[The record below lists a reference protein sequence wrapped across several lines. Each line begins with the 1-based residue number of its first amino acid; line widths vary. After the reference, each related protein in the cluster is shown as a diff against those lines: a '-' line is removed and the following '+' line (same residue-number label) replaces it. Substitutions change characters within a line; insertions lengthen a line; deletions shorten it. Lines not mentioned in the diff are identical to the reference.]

1 MNNNEIYNVRTGWEV
16 LGCILQNPELI
27 KTHPLTISDFVGV
40 HHKMFFDAINYIAK
54 IYPCFKSPA
63 DVIIGMLR
71 DFARNTD
78 NDVICDMLKTKTD
91 KKIAL
96 VYADKLQ
103 DFIDKIDD
111 CSEEIGSYA
120 NDIEKAI
127 ESLSKDIGDYY
138 ASVIDLI
145 NITIDLSESLEEDHD

>member
-1 MNNNEIYNVRTGWEV
+1 MIISKE
-16 LGCILQNPELI
+16 CI
-27 KTHPLTISDFVGV
+27 
-40 HHKMFFDAINYIAK
+40 DAINYIAK
-54 IYPCFKSPA
+54 IYSYFKSPD
-63 DVIIGMLR
+63 DVIRGMLR

-78 NDVICDMLKTKTD
+78 NNAIFEMLKTKTA

-96 VYADKLQ
+96 VYADKIQ

-145 NITIDLSESLEEDHD
+145 NITTDLFESLEEDHDQRL

>member
-1 MNNNEIYNVRTGWEV
+1 MIISKE
-16 LGCILQNPELI
+16 CIE
-27 KTHPLTISDFVGV
+27 
-40 HHKMFFDAINYIAK
+40 AINYIAK
-54 IYPCFKSPA
+54 IYPCFKSPD
-63 DVIIGMLR
+63 DVIRGMLR

-78 NDVICDMLKTKTD
+78 NDVIFEMLKTKTCR
-91 KKIAL
+91 KIAL

-127 ESLSKDIGDYY
+127 ESLSKDFGDYY

-145 NITIDLSESLEEDHD
+145 NIATDLSESLEEDHD

>member
-1 MNNNEIYNVRTGWEV
+1 MIISEE
-16 LGCILQNPELI
+16 CIE
-27 KTHPLTISDFVGV
+27 
-40 HHKMFFDAINYIAK
+40 AIDYIVK
-54 IYPCFKSPA
+54 IYSCFKSPD
-63 DVIIGMLR
+63 DVIRGMLR

-78 NDVICDMLKTKTD
+78 NDVIFDMLKTRTA

-96 VYADKLQ
+96 VYADKIQ

-111 CSEEIGSYA
+111 CNKEIGSYA
-120 NDIEKAI
+120 NYIEKAI

-145 NITIDLSESLEEDHD
+145 NIVTDLSESLEEDHDQRL

>member
-1 MNNNEIYNVRTGWEV
+1 MIISKE
-16 LGCILQNPELI
+16 CIE
-27 KTHPLTISDFVGV
+27 
-40 HHKMFFDAINYIAK
+40 AIDYIAK
-54 IYPCFKSPA
+54 IYSCFKSPD
-63 DVIIGMLR
+63 DVIRGMLR

-78 NDVICDMLKTKTD
+78 NDVIFDMLKTKTA

-96 VYADKLQ
+96 VYADKIQ

-145 NITIDLSESLEEDHD
+145 NITTDLSESLEEDHDQRL

>member
-1 MNNNEIYNVRTGWEV
+1 MIISKE
-16 LGCILQNPELI
+16 CIEAI
-27 KTHPLTISDFVGV
+27 K
-40 HHKMFFDAINYIAK
+40 YIAK
-54 IYPCFKSPA
+54 IYTWFKSPD
-63 DVIIGMLR
+63 DVIRSLLR

-78 NDVICDMLKTKTD
+78 NDAIIDILKTKTCR
-91 KKIAL
+91 KIAL

-127 ESLSKDIGDYY
+127 ESLSKDFGNYY
-138 ASVIDLI
+138 ASVVDLI
-145 NITIDLSESLEEDHD
+145 NIVTDLSESLEGDHDQRL

>member
-1 MNNNEIYNVRTGWEV
+1 MIISKE
-16 LGCILQNPELI
+16 CIE
-27 KTHPLTISDFVGV
+27 
-40 HHKMFFDAINYIAK
+40 AIEYVAK
-54 IYPCFKSPA
+54 IYSCFKSTD
-63 DVIIGMLR
+63 DVIRGMLR

-78 NDVICDMLKTKTD
+78 NNVIFDMLKTKTA

-96 VYADKLQ
+96 VYADKIQ

-111 CSEEIGSYA
+111 CNKEIGSYA
-120 NDIEKAI
+120 NYIEKAI

-145 NITIDLSESLEEDHD
+145 NIVTDLSESLEEDHDQRL

>member
-1 MNNNEIYNVRTGWEV
+1 MIISKE
-16 LGCILQNPELI
+16 CIE
-27 KTHPLTISDFVGV
+27 
-40 HHKMFFDAINYIAK
+40 AINYIAK
-54 IYPCFKSPA
+54 IYPCFKSPD
-63 DVIIGMLR
+63 DVIRGMLR

-78 NDVICDMLKTKTD
+78 NDVIFEMLKTKTCR
-91 KKIAL
+91 KIAL

-127 ESLSKDIGDYY
+127 ESLSKDFGDYY

-145 NITIDLSESLEEDHD
+145 NIITDLSESLEEDHD